1 MGSTATDP
9 QVTGTEPDTDDQPTT
24 DSKPAGEPGEQDT
37 PEPEPTTAG

>member
-9 QVTGTEPDTDDQPTT
+9 QVTEPDTEAGT

-37 PEPEPTTAG
+37 AETEPTTAD